1 MELLSEALC
10 STDGP
15 DPQASQAGHTL
26 TTPTCF
32 FYGQQALDHPHSRSL
47 RRQLGITAASSPAPR
62 PAPESSAPGSS
73 ASSADQATHTGAA
86 PEPKKS
92 HAAPSQAYVGV
103 PPPGHV
109 LVLASRNVLE
119 GGTGCHAW
127 PAGMWLAQWLLNHP
141 HVVEG
146 HRCLE
151 LGAGTGV
158 VGMIAARLGA
168 AQVLPSPLPSTSLDA
183 DAGYRDIK

>member
-1 MELLSEALC
+1 M
-10 STDGP
+10 
-15 DPQASQAGHTL
+15 
-26 TTPTCF
+26 
-32 FYGQQALDHPHSRSL
+32 
-47 RRQLGITAASSPAPR
+47 
-62 PAPESSAPGSS
+62 
-73 ASSADQATHTGAA
+73 
-86 PEPKKS
+86 
-92 HAAPSQAYVGV
+92 
-103 PPPGHV
+103 
-109 LVLASRNVLE
+109 LASRNVLE

-183 DAGYRDIK
+183 DARYRDIK